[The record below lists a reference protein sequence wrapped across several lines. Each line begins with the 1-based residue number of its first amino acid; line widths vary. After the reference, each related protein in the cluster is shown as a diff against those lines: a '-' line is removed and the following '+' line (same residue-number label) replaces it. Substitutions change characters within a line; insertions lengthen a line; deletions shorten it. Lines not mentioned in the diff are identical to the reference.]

1 MPTHYVE
8 DYDGKKNDDAV
19 EVVVLSP
26 VVDDPTTKRVDVDS
40 VEDKAV
46 KPAKTAAKKTAAKK
60 S

>member
-8 DYDGKKNDDAV
+8 DYDGKRAADADPVRPESVEAAPVEDHSKKVVGDDQ
-19 EVVVLSP
+19 
-26 VVDDPTTKRVDVDS
+26 

-46 KPAKTAAKKTAAKK
+46 KKSTSKAKKK